1 MLKFTKVAF
10 ATLLAAFLL
19 VAGMGCQYLDSAKG
33 ESSVD
38 VSTQKTA
45 PVAEPAGGI
54 TSVKVTVV
62 FINSESGEE
71 EGKKTFKLKEFESFL
86 KNNNVQE
93 AYWDST
99 GHQKINLEELDV
111 SSFDENK
118 TIYVDAKYMPKNDSK
133 PSSGEGEGGS
143 GSSGS
148 SETVTVKLVTSYG
161 GYTFDTGKSQSMTL
175 SQISAYAKQGVKAY
189 WDADLKNEIND
200 FSSIKAGDTIYV
212 DVSQLGSD
220 DSEEL

>member
-62 FINSESGEE
+62 FMDFDKGTE
-71 EGKKTFKLKEFESFL
+71 EGKKTFKLKELESFL
-86 KNNNVQE
+86 KNSKVQE
-93 AYWDST
+93 AYWDAA
-99 GHQKINLEELDV
+99 GHQKIDFDELDV
-111 SSFDENK
+111 TSFDENK

-133 PSSGEGEGGS
+133 PSSGEGEGGDEGEGGS
-143 GSSGS
+143 GSSGAS
-148 SETVTVKLVTSYG
+148 GYVTVKISDHGNIVST
-161 GYTFDTGKSQSMTL
+161 QSIPF
-175 SQISAYAKQGVKAY
+175 SQIAVYATIYKAY
-189 WDADLKNEIND
+189 SDKNLTNEITD
-200 FSSIKAGDTIYV
+200 VSSIKAGDTIYIDYTQVNSDFV
-212 DVSQLGSD
+212 D
-220 DSEEL
+220 

>member
-62 FINSESGEE
+62 FMDFNKGTE

-86 KNNNVQE
+86 KSSKVQE
-93 AYWDST
+93 AYWDDA
-99 GHQKINLEELDV
+99 GHQKIDFEELDV
-111 SSFDENK
+111 TSFDENK

-133 PSSGEGEGGS
+133 PSSGEGEGGDEGEGGS
-143 GSSGS
+143 GSSGAS
-148 SETVTVKLVTSYG
+148 GSVTVKMMYQGNIVST
-161 GYTFDTGKSQSMTL
+161 QSIPL
-175 SQISAYAKQGVKAY
+175 SQIAVYATMYKAY
-189 WDADLKNEIND
+189 SDENLTKEITD
-200 FSSIKAGDTIYV
+200 VSSIKAGDTIYIDYTQV
-212 DVSQLGSD
+212 NSD
-220 DSEEL
+220 FDD

>member
-71 EGKKTFKLKEFESFL
+71 VGKKTFKLKEFESFL
-86 KNNNVQE
+86 RNNNVQE

-133 PSSGEGEGGS
+133 PSSGEGEDGDEEEGGS
-143 GSSGS
+143 GSSGAS
-148 SETVTVKLVTSYG
+148 GSVTVKMMYQGNIVST
-161 GYTFDTGKSQSMTL
+161 QSIPL
-175 SQISAYAKQGVKAY
+175 SQIAVYAAMYKAY
-189 WDADLKNEIND
+189 SDENLTDEITD
-200 FSSIKAGDTIYV
+200 VSSIKAGDTIYIDYTEVTGDFV
-212 DVSQLGSD
+212 D
-220 DSEEL
+220 